1 MVFVEQNE
9 LSMWQALLQ
18 IWPEK
23 HTRTPSFMIPLKD
36 LRNILQIESVAT
48 DVNYSLPV
56 VLSVVFVCSKNP
68 DTYKS
73 YL

>member
-1 MVFVEQNE
+1 MI
-9 LSMWQALLQ
+9 LL
-18 IWPEK
+18 E
-23 HTRTPSFMIPLKD
+23 D

-56 VLSVVFVCSKNP
+56 APSVDFVCGKNP
-68 DTYKS
+68 NTYKS